1 MLSMKGGRVF
11 HESCS
16 NYPIFNWSNMNQ
28 AGIVCS
34 ALLILL
40 TACGGTEYRIPDL
53 GGLYTRAAM
62 SSDLYK
68 NPVILIPG
76 ILGSKLVDEE
86 SGRIVWGA
94 FDGTYADPEKPDGA
108 RLIAL
113 PMKKGAP
120 LSELTDDVYP
130 NGALDRV
137 KVRLLG
143 ISFLLGAYVNI
154 LSTLG
159 VGGYRDESL
168 GTAGQVVYGN
178 EHFTCFQF
186 AYDWRRDNA
195 ENAKRLHEFI
205 LEKRAYVQEE
215 FKKRYGVENYDVK
228 FDIVA
233 HSMGGLVTRYYLRYG
248 SAQLADDGSLPEVT
262 WEGAKYVDKAIL
274 VGTPN
279 AGSVHAIEY
288 MINGKEIGPFLP
300 KYEAAILGT
309 MPSVYQLFTRT
320 RHKTLLDESVGVL
333 DVMDPELWIEMGWG
347 LVDPG
352 QDKVLSYL
360 LPDVSNPEERRE
372 IALDQLRKSLK
383 RAEQFHRA
391 IDISVEPPPG
401 LRMYLIAGDA
411 VPTDSVLSVKKGTGE
426 IKVSEKSPG
435 DGTVTRSSALM
446 DERVGQGEWTPNL
459 VTPIVWSNVM
469 FLFTDHL
476 GITKDPAFT
485 DNVLFLLLEKPG

>member
-1 MLSMKGGRVF
+1 MTGVKAF
-11 HESCS
+11 HESCT
-16 NYPIFNWSNMNQ
+16 NYPIFNGSSMNR
-28 AGIVCS
+28 AGITCS
-34 ALLILL
+34 GLLILL

-76 ILGSKLVDEE
+76 ILGSKLVDGE

-120 LSELTDDVYP
+120 LTELTDDVYP
-130 NGALDRV
+130 DGALDRV

-143 ISFLLGAYVNI
+143 ISFLLGTYVNI

-168 GTAGQVVYGN
+168 GNAGQVDYGD

-195 ENAKRLHEFI
+195 ENAKRLHQFI

-248 SAQLADDGSLPEVT
+248 GTQLADDSSLPEVT

-279 AGSVHAIEY
+279 SGSVHAIED

-300 KYEAAILGT
+300 K
-309 MPSVYQLFTRT
+309 
-320 RHKTLLDESVGVL
+320 
-333 DVMDPELWIEMGWG
+333 
-347 LVDPG
+347 
-352 QDKVLSYL
+352 
-360 LPDVSNPEERRE
+360 
-372 IALDQLRKSLK
+372 
-383 RAEQFHRA
+383 
-391 IDISVEPPPG
+391 
-401 LRMYLIAGDA
+401 
-411 VPTDSVLSVKKGTGE
+411 
-426 IKVSEKSPG
+426 
-435 DGTVTRSSALM
+435 
-446 DERVGQGEWTPNL
+446 
-459 VTPIVWSNVM
+459 
-469 FLFTDHL
+469 
-476 GITKDPAFT
+476 
-485 DNVLFLLLEKPG
+485 

>member
-1 MLSMKGGRVF
+1 MPDRIG
-11 HESCS
+11 
-16 NYPIFNWSNMNQ
+16 SNMDRTTF
-28 AGIVCS
+28 ICS

-40 TACGGTEYRIPDL
+40 TACGGTEYGIPDL
-53 GGLYTRAAM
+53 GGLYTQAAM

-68 NPVILIPG
+68 NRSSSFRAYWVQ
-76 ILGSKLVDEE
+76 SWSTEN
-86 SGRIVWGA
+86 RGA
-94 FDGTYADPEKPDGA
+94 LRGAPSTGPTPTREKPDGA

-113 PMKKGAP
+113 PMNKGAP

-130 NGALDRV
+130 DGALDRV

-159 VGGYRDESL
+159 VDGYRDESL
-168 GTAGQVVYGN
+168 GTAGQVDYGD

-248 SAQLADDGSLPEVT
+248 GTQLADDSSLPEVT

-279 AGSVHAIEY
+279 AGSVHAIED
-288 MINGKEIGPFLP
+288 MINGKEIGTFLP

-309 MPSVYQLFTRT
+309 MPSVYQLFSRT
-320 RHKTLLDESVGVL
+320 RHKTLRNESGAVL
-333 DVMDPELWIEMGWG
+333 DIMDLELWVEMGWG
-347 LVDPG
+347 
-352 QDKVLSYL
+352 
-360 LPDVSNPEERRE
+360 
-372 IALDQLRKSLK
+372 AC
-383 RAEQFHRA
+383 
-391 IDISVEPPPG
+391 
-401 LRMYLIAGDA
+401 
-411 VPTDSVLSVKKGTGE
+411 
-426 IKVSEKSPG
+426 
-435 DGTVTRSSALM
+435 
-446 DERVGQGEWTPNL
+446 
-459 VTPIVWSNVM
+459 
-469 FLFTDHL
+469 
-476 GITKDPAFT
+476 
-485 DNVLFLLLEKPG
+485 